1 MDFKDRDA
9 IVLALP
15 RGGVPVAW
23 PIAGALNATLDVLLV
38 RKLGAPD
45 QEELAMGAIAEGGY
59 RVVNDSIIRALNISP
74 EALRDA
80 TSRELQELD
89 RRAKAYRGSDPPVPV
104 EGRIVILVDDGLATG
119 ATMKVAA
126 RAVRERNPAH
136 TVIAVPVAPPE
147 TCESLQQEA
156 DEVVCE
162 LTPEVLRGVGSW
174 YEDFTQVSDDEVREL
189 LARAR
194 RKGGE

>member
-23 PIAGALNATLDVLLV
+23 PIAETLNATLDVLLV

-59 RVVNDSIIRALNISP
+59 RVVNDSIVRALNISP

-80 TSRELQELD
+80 TFREQQELD
-89 RRAKAYRGSDPPVPV
+89 RRAKAYRGDEPPIPV
-104 EGRIVILVDDGLATG
+104 KGRTVILVDDGLATG

-126 RAVRERNPAH
+126 RAVRERNPAR

-174 YEDFTQVSDDEVREL
+174 YEDFTQVSDDEVRAL

-194 RKGGE
+194 REGGE